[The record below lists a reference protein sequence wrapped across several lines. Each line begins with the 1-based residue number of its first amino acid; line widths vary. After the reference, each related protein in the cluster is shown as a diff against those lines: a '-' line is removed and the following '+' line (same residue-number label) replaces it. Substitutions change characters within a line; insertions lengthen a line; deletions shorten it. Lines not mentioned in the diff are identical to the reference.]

1 MTEYQTVY
9 KTDDGAEI
17 PVLRF
22 DAAVIGSGAAGFNA
36 LDTLASLGAK
46 NIALF
51 TENREMGT
59 SRNTGSDKQTYYK
72 LSLADEE
79 DSVAE
84 MTRTLF
90 AGEGVNGD
98 TALCEAAGSVRAFMK
113 LCELGVGFPTNEF
126 GQYVGYK
133 TDHDPR
139 TRATSAGP
147 LTSRYMTEALEKRVD
162 ERGLTVMEGYVVFRL
177 ITADGHVRG
186 FLCWNEKEATER
198 HHGLTVVL
206 CPNIILCTGGPA
218 GCYDASVYPVSQW
231 GMSGMALAAGARGA
245 NLSEWQYGLAS
256 VDFRWNVS
264 GTYQQVLPR
273 YISVD
278 EDGVEREFLPDYFAS
293 PEEALNNVFLK
304 GYQWPFDAAKAHG
317 STMIDMIVYHESVT
331 LGRKV
336 YLDFT
341 REPKGLER
349 GFKGLSEEARQYL
362 KNSHA
367 TQKTPIERLAR
378 MNPLAIDLYASHG
391 IDLTAEPLRI
401 AVCAQ
406 HHNGGLAVDANWET
420 SLTGLFAAGE
430 AAGNFGVHRPGG
442 SALNATQVGSFRAAS
457 EIARRGDFTMTAREN
472 KASDQ
477 AARAAVDAA
486 WATVCASNGP
496 ESNLPELRE
505 SAQQTFSRI
514 AAQLRDIPAMKAY
527 AAGLA
532 DTQRALRWMHPAEL
546 RWYFKISDMLETQK
560 ALISAMTVAA
570 ETFGSRGSAL
580 VLDPAGD
587 TLPGVLSAYAFRPTR
602 PTENLVLVTELGED
616 GYRSFTEPVRPIPE
630 VDNWFE
636 NVWKRYRKRQ

>member
-1 MTEYQTVY
+1 MTDYIQI
-9 KTDDGAEI
+9 DGTRF
-17 PVLRF
+17 PVLRYN
-22 DAAVIGSGAAGFNA
+22 AAVIGSGCAGYNA
-36 LDTLASLGAK
+36 LDTLASLGVED
-46 NIALF
+46 IALF
-51 TENREMGT
+51 TEHREMGT

-147 LTSRYMTEALEKRVD
+147 LTSRYMTEALEKRVN
-162 ERGLTVMEGYVVFRL
+162 ERGLRVMDGYVVFDL
-177 ITADGHVRG
+177 IVADGAVRG
-186 FLCWNEKEATER
+186 FLCWNEAEAMQK
-198 HHGLTVVL
+198 HLGVTVVL
-206 CPNIILCTGGPA
+206 CPNIVLCTGGPA
-218 GCYDASVYPVSQW
+218 GCYDASVYPASQW
-231 GMSGMALAAGARGA
+231 GMSGMALRAGARGA

-278 EDGVEREFLPDYFAS
+278 EEGVEREFLPDYYAT

-304 GYQWPFDAAKAHG
+304 GYQWPFDASKAHG

-336 YLDFT
+336 YMDFT
-341 REPKGLER
+341 RDPKGLEH
-349 GFKGLSEEARQYL
+349 GFDGLSGEARRYL
-362 KNSHA
+362 ENSGA
-367 TQKTPIERLAR
+367 TQKSPIERLAH
-378 MNPLAIDLYASHG
+378 MNPLAIDLYESHG
-391 IDLTAEPLRI
+391 IDICTEPLRI

-420 SLTGLFAAGE
+420 NLRGLFVAGE

-457 EIARRGDFTMTAREN
+457 EIARRKDFALADATCDTV
-472 KASDQ
+472 
-477 AARAAVDAA
+477 RAALSSAIA
-486 WATVCASNGP
+486 RIRGAQET
-496 ESNLPELRE
+496 ESNLPLLRE
-505 SAQQTFSRI
+505 EAQQAFSRF
-514 AAQLRDIPAMKAY
+514 AAQLRSVPEMTAFIPHLSFY
-527 AAGLA
+527 Q
-532 DTQRALRWMHPAEL
+532 TSLRWMHPAEL
-546 RWYFKISDMLETQK
+546 RWFLKISDMMETQK
-560 ALISAMTVAA
+560 ALISAMTAAA

-580 VLDPAGD
+580 VLDPAGE
-587 TLPGVLSAYAFRPTR
+587 TLPGALSAYAFRPVR
-602 PTENLVLVTELGED
+602 ETENLVLYTELTD
-616 GYRSFTEPVRPIPE
+616 AGYRSYTEPVRPIPS

-636 NVWKRYRKRQ
+636 NVWKRYRESK